1 MYKYNYYIQTVI
13 SCFFLWTSLYLL
25 TRDFQ
30 TKRFS
35 SKWWQKPSTTAAISF
50 GLISFFCFGA
60 TVHLNIL
67 SIEDYL
73 FWGRLTWWTSP
84 TSITI
89 LFITFYNITSGEH
102 PASNKVRLLKKT
114 IFIIALIYAIIV
126 AVLGTFTNLIFNY
139 QQIDYLTTNNGT
151 AHLYVP
157 PGRFS
162 FLHSFHAPILSLICL
177 SLSLYRMMLTDRKSP
192 KYRIYKTTFQGAFF
206 LVTGSL
212 VSAFG
217 YFGGGWYYTELVS
230 TSFFLTGLIIFV
242 RGVFLYDLLMK
253 NQVMRIDMVQSL
265 RGIINI
271 SFIYGIGLTWIRF
284 TSWADTFNHP
294 VIFTGL
300 LYLTTLLHTPI
311 RMSQTI
317 IDSVLPSS
325 LLPAWEKHYLN
336 QISQIKQN
344 IITAADS
351 NTALSI
357 ANTTIKD
364 VTRDAQAGEL
374 SEMIENEINHIFK
387 HKAIEDDESL
397 AHSRLFELK
406 TLVKNIKRFKEE
418 NDITRESLSN
428 SQLAEVLRGFLKEE
442 ILNGFA
448 DNQASPA
455 QKPTQMWIEFT
466 ILHHRYILRK
476 PQNEVQEYLEQLGVI
491 AVGGAYARHL
501 QNGRKRLS
509 AQILQNELLARQ
521 EYIRSG

>member
-1 MYKYNYYIQTVI
+1 MYKYDYYIQTII

-60 TVHLNIL
+60 TVHLNLL
-67 SIEDYL
+67 SIQDYL

-84 TSITI
+84 ISITTS
-89 LFITFYNITSGEH
+89 FITVYNITSDQY

-114 IFIIALIYAIIV
+114 ILVIALIYAIII

-177 SLSLYRMMLTDRKSP
+177 SLSLYRMIVTDRKSP

-206 LVTGSL
+206 LVIGSL

-230 TSFFLTGLIIFV
+230 TSFFLIGLIIFV
-242 RGVFLYDLLMK
+242 RGVFLYDLMMK
-253 NQVMRIDMVQSL
+253 NRVLKIDMAQSL
-265 RGIINI
+265 RGIVII
-271 SFIYGIGLTWIRF
+271 SFVYGIGLTWIRS

-317 IDSVLPSS
+317 IDSILPNT
-325 LLPAWEKHYLN
+325 LLPAWEKHYLD

-344 IITAADS
+344 IITATDS
-351 NTALSI
+351 NTALII
-357 ANTTIKD
+357 ANTTMKD

-374 SEMIENEINHIFK
+374 SEMIENEINHIFR
-387 HKAIEDDESL
+387 HKTIEDDEFLS
-397 AHSRLFELK
+397 HSRLLELK
-406 TLVKNIKRFKEE
+406 TLVKKTALFKEE
-418 NDITRESLSN
+418 NDITHESLSDT
-428 SQLAEVLRGFLKEE
+428 QLAEVLRIFLKEE
-442 ILNGFA
+442 ILNIFPDKQEPPDA
-448 DNQASPA
+448 
-455 QKPTQMWIEFT
+455 KPTQMWIEFT
-466 ILHHRYILRK
+466 ILYHRYILKK
-476 PQNEVQEYLEQLGVI
+476 PQHEMQEYLGQLGVI

-521 EYIRSG
+521 EYIQSG